1 MEKRHRVDAGGHEKG
16 FSIVQQLPSW
26 PGSVKWTS
34 DESTVWRKSAM
45 RLASIDLG
53 SNSLIMTVA
62 DSSDGQL
69 TPVKEEVKIVRL
81 GQALQ
86 IGGRLQS
93 EAKERCFS
101 ALHSF
106 AHQMEHLGVD
116 AIIGVG
122 TAALRN
128 ASDGQQFV
136 DDIKEQLHIPI
147 QIISGDDEAR
157 LTFKAVQRD
166 FSSLGDSLVMIDI
179 GGGSTELVI
188 GDLNSITS
196 QISLDAGTVSFSERF
211 IRNDPPTSA
220 ELHSAA
226 RAINKMMDIFELQST
241 AKTAVGVAGTVTS
254 LKAVQLEMDDY
265 DHSKIHGT
273 VLLRHEISQL
283 GQLFTSMSR
292 EERMNL
298 KGLPQER
305 ADIIPMGVV
314 IIDSIMERLQHQ
326 SITIS
331 DRGLRWGLL
340 YEWIEKNG

>member
-1 MEKRHRVDAGGHEKG
+1 
-16 FSIVQQLPSW
+16 
-26 PGSVKWTS
+26 
-34 DESTVWRKSAM
+34 M

-53 SNSLIMTVA
+53 SNSIIMTVA
-62 DSSDGQL
+62 DSSDGLL
-69 TPVKEEVKIVRL
+69 TPVAEEVKIVRL

-86 IGGRLQS
+86 PEGRLQP

-136 DDIKEQLHIPI
+136 DKIKDQLHIPV

-166 FSSLGDSLVMIDI
+166 FSSLGDSLVMIDV

-211 IRNDPPTSA
+211 VHNDPPTSE
-220 ELHSAA
+220 ELQAAA
-226 RAINKMMDIFELQST
+226 RAVTEMMHMFELEST
-241 AKTAVGVAGTVTS
+241 AKAAVGVAGTVTT
-254 LKAVQLEMDDY
+254 LKAVQIGMDDY
-265 DHSKIHGT
+265 DHSQIHGT
-273 VLLRHEISQL
+273 ILLRDEIVRLRQL
-283 GQLFTSMSR
+283 ITSMST
-292 EERMNL
+292 EERKNL

-314 IIDSIMERLQHQ
+314 IIDSIMERLQYQ

-340 YEWIEKNG
+340 YEWMDRNG

>member
-1 MEKRHRVDAGGHEKG
+1 
-16 FSIVQQLPSW
+16 
-26 PGSVKWTS
+26 
-34 DESTVWRKSAM
+34 M

-53 SNSLIMTVA
+53 SNSIIMTVA
-62 DSSDGQL
+62 DLSDGLL
-69 TPVKEEVKIVRL
+69 TPVAEEVKIVRL

-86 IGGRLQS
+86 PEGRLQP

-101 ALHSF
+101 ALHCF

-136 DDIKEQLHIPI
+136 DKIKDQLHIPV

-166 FSSLGDSLVMIDI
+166 FSNLGDSLVMIDV

-211 IRNDPPTSA
+211 VHNDPPTSE
-220 ELHSAA
+220 ELQAAA
-226 RAINKMMDIFELQST
+226 RAVTEMMHMFELEST
-241 AKTAVGVAGTVTS
+241 AKAAVGVAGTVTT
-254 LKAVQLEMDDY
+254 LKAVQIGMDDY
-265 DHSKIHGT
+265 DHSQIHGT
-273 VLLRHEISQL
+273 ILLRDEIVRLRQL
-283 GQLFTSMSR
+283 ITSMST
-292 EERMNL
+292 EERKNL

-314 IIDSIMERLQHQ
+314 IIDSIMERLQYQ

-340 YEWIEKNG
+340 YEWMDRNG